1 MTSSGF
7 QSFTTPRDT
16 FISQSTQPA
25 INTQDGL
32 SQIAQT
38 LAVIE
43 PALQKYIVKKIEDIK
58 EEEVAEAQTQGDEA
72 ARSYTKKQRLLFPEG
87 VEIDETAPEFAQTVN
102 KLSGIIN
109 ENDRKIYQGK
119 SIWYKNAFE
128 EAKAIR
134 LGKNYAAEML
144 TDYDTFRVKDPVT
157 GVEKPLSAYP
167 FASSTVQNFLSN
179 YRNKNVELAA
189 ISPFHFQRSFLPEI
203 KKGTEN
209 FITKH
214 EVDHAFFKLD
224 AHKKEVSGGLEAI
237 VKSWQLKR
245 QQNPNGKFED
255 IDFADEKEAVKIL
268 VENASKFYQGKD
280 LSDFYKDVF
289 IPFVNE
295 TAVSIAGDETLGE
308 NRFDLAEQWQDE
320 IPKLFPKQLATKKVI
335 NKDGSVSIENIP
347 EPVFLKDEKTGEL
360 VIDEASGQPIQRF
373 QVVENAD
380 GTKSTIPVITF
391 KTSDKTVLET
401 KQNYLKE
408 KNIAQK
414 KINGLR
420 KDYMQF
426 GKERELLKNT
436 NRMRELL
443 TNASDR
449 DLTNDEKQELNEIMA
464 TSPKART
471 WLENN
476 RNTYRNQ
483 TYNGGLHLRDAINN
497 GQYRDRFLAEQAVAA
512 WWDKSLKLP
521 ADKSLYDEMIGDL
534 DTEIDEERLYA
545 IQYADGKSQ
554 GLTKLIN
561 NIASKGNNSIQIVD
575 TSEQQIADYEKDV
588 KKYSLTK
595 HNFGQVDA
603 NNQPVLRYPTK
614 LEIEN
619 YADKEFI
626 VLKDQLTST
635 LAALDDETID
645 LDPLSER
652 NLLTA
657 KLIDRKSFS
666 RHLVNII
673 KNPPIE
679 NNGDRTPITLSYVL
693 ENYDIKDIDG
703 AYFFDQYKNTKGEYD
718 ISSPLEKVLTI
729 IELSD
734 EEISTYGLLDVLKN
748 SSRPENQQRAKKYLE
763 NLEENKPKVPIENF
777 DKLSKEDKLE
787 VNRILGKEVFS
798 QEDIE
803 NTGVVIPQKVDEKVE
818 KTNVLDETTN
828 KTSVIQGGT
837 TNDNQIKNPK
847 QMNLSKVISDIF
859 IPPVNAT
866 ENDLLASGD
875 VSLPIGAGENFMNRF
890 NMYLQT
896 AYGFDTDS
904 AIYKNMPN
912 YMKTNLMGSF
922 QDEEE
927 VEIAEEE
934 NNQPTVTTG
943 ETIPTQDISEVQS
956 DMTPNLGLR
965 DGSLI
970 AMALPPKGTETKE
983 QQDKKVEISKDPN
996 NIVRMETNFK
1006 TIYALAKEVGIKF
1019 PEVVAAQFGV
1029 ESTHGLK
1036 ITGTNNYLGI
1046 KARPEDIKSG
1056 NFTEV
1061 ETFEE
1066 IDGKMVKVKAKF
1078 KNFKSIKESLLDYK
1092 KHHNDDWFNGFTT
1105 RKGTV
1110 NVNTAEEA
1118 IIRLKENGYATDSD
1132 YVKLVTD
1139 VLNDAR
1145 RKPPLF

>member
-16 FISQSTQPA
+16 FVSQSTQPA

-38 LAVIE
+38 LSAIQ
-43 PALQKYIVKKIEDIK
+43 PTLQKFIVKKIEDIRD
-58 EEEVAEAQTQGDEA
+58 EEVAEAQIQGDKA

-87 VEIDETAPEFAQTVN
+87 VEIDETAPDFAESVN

-144 TDYDTFRVKDPVT
+144 ADYDTFRVNDPRT

-167 FASSTVQNFLSN
+167 FTSPTVQNFISS

-203 KKGTEN
+203 KKGTEK
-209 FITKH
+209 FLEKH
-214 EVDHAFFKLD
+214 ETDHAFYKLD
-224 AHKKEVSGGLEAI
+224 AHKKEISGGLEAI

-245 QQNPNGKFED
+245 QQNPSAKFED
-255 IDFADEKEAVKIL
+255 IDFTDEKEAVKIL

-280 LSDFYKDVF
+280 LSEFYKDVF

-347 EPVFLKDEKTGEL
+347 EPVFLRDDNNNL
-360 VIDEASGQPIQRF
+360 ILDEATQEPIQKF
-373 QVVENAD
+373 KVVENAD

-436 NRMRELL
+436 NRMKELL

-497 GQYRDRFLAEQAVAA
+497 GQYRDRFLAEQAVKT
-512 WWDKSLKLP
+512 WWEKSLKLP
-521 ADKSLYDEMIGDL
+521 ADKTLYNEMIGDL

-545 IQYADGKSQ
+545 IQYADSKSQ
-554 GLTKLIN
+554 GLSKLIN
-561 NIASKGNNSIQIVD
+561 NIASEGNNSIQIVD
-575 TSEQQIADYEKDV
+575 TSEQQIADYERDV

-595 HNFGQVDA
+595 HDFGQV
-603 NNQPVLRYPTK
+603 NPLTKEPVKRYPTK

-619 YADKEFI
+619 YADKQFI

-635 LAALDDETID
+635 LAALSDEEIN
-645 LDPLSER
+645 LDPLSDR
-652 NLLTA
+652 NILTG
-657 KLIDRKSFS
+657 KKVERKSFS
-666 RHLVNII
+666 RHLFNIMR
-673 KNPPIE
+673 NPPIE
-679 NNGDRTPITLSYVL
+679 DNGDRTPITLSYVL
-693 ENYDIKDIDG
+693 ENYDIKNIDG
-703 AYFFDQYKNTKGEYD
+703 AYFFDQYKNSQGQYD
-718 ISSPLEKVLTI
+718 VNSTQLEKVLTI

-748 SSRPENQQRAKKYLE
+748 SSRPENQQRAKKYE
-763 NLEENKPKVPIENF
+763 ANIKPDIPFVEGNKGGADN
-777 DKLSKEDKLE
+777 
-787 VNRILGKEVFS
+787 S
-798 QEDIE
+798 QE
-803 NTGVVIPQKVDEKVE
+803 VIPQKVDEKVE
-818 KTNVLDETTN
+818 ESNVSDETTN
-828 KTSVIQGGT
+828 KTPVIQGDT
-837 TNDNQIKNPK
+837 TDDNEIKNPK
-847 QMNLSKVISDIF
+847 QMNL
-859 IPPVNAT
+859 
-866 ENDLLASGD
+866 
-875 VSLPIGAGENFMNRF
+875 
-890 NMYLQT
+890 
-896 AYGFDTDS
+896 
-904 AIYKNMPN
+904 
-912 YMKTNLMGSF
+912 
-922 QDEEE
+922 
-927 VEIAEEE
+927 
-934 NNQPTVTTG
+934 
-943 ETIPTQDISEVQS
+943 SEVQS

-970 AMALPPKGTETKE
+970 AMALPFKGKETKKQE
-983 QQDKKVEISKDPN
+983 DTQVTISKEPN
-996 NIVRMETNFK
+996 AVQRMENNFR

-1019 PEVVAAQFGV
+1019 PEVLAAQFGA
-1029 ESTHGLK
+1029 ESDHGLLV
-1036 ITGTNNYLGI
+1036 TGKNNYFGI
-1046 KARPEDIKSG
+1046 KATQAEIDAGQSTLAP
-1056 NFTEV
+1056 
-1061 ETFEE
+1061 TFEE
-1066 IDGKMVKVKAKF
+1066 IDGKKVRVMAHF
-1078 KNFKSIKESLLDYK
+1078 KNFDSIRESIEHYK
-1092 KHHNDDWFNGFTT
+1092 KFWNDDFQD
-1105 RKGTV
+1105 RKGLI

-1145 RKPPLF
+1145 REPKLF

>member
-16 FISQSTQPA
+16 FVSQSTQPA

-43 PALQKYIVKKIEDIK
+43 PTLQKFIVKKIEDIK
-58 EEEVAEAQTQGDEA
+58 EEEVAEAQTKGDEA

-87 VEIDETAPEFAQTVN
+87 VEIDETAPDFAKSVN

-144 TDYDTFRVKDPVT
+144 ADYDTFRVNDPVT

-167 FASSTVQNFLSN
+167 FTSSIVQDFIST

-203 KKGTEN
+203 KKGTEK
-209 FITKH
+209 FLKKH
-214 EVDHAFFKLD
+214 ETDHAFFKLD

-237 VKSWQLKR
+237 VKSWQLKK
-245 QQNPNGKFED
+245 QQNPSAKFED
-255 IDFADEKEAVKIL
+255 IDFSDEKKAVKIL

-308 NRFDLAEQWQDE
+308 NRFELSRQWLDE

-335 NKDGSVSIENIP
+335 NKDGSVSVENIP
-347 EPVFLKDEKTGEL
+347 EPVFLRDETTGEL
-360 VIDEASGQPIQRF
+360 VIDEASGQPIQKF

-408 KNIAQK
+408 KNVAEK
-414 KINGLR
+414 KINGLE
-420 KDYMQF
+420 KDYNQF

-436 NRMRELL
+436 NRMREIL
-443 TNASDR
+443 TNASKR
-449 DLTNDEKQELNEIMA
+449 DLTNKEKQELNEIMA

-483 TYNGGLHLRDAINN
+483 TYNGGLHLRDAIVN
-497 GQYRDRFLAEQAVAA
+497 GQYRESKVAERAITS
-512 WWDKSLKLP
+512 WWEKSLKLP
-521 ADKSLYDEMIGDL
+521 ADKKLYDEMIGDL

-545 IQYADGKSQ
+545 IRYADSKTQ
-554 GLTKLIN
+554 GLSKIIN
-561 NIASKGNNSIQIVD
+561 NIANKSNNSIQIVD
-575 TSEQQIADYEKDV
+575 TSEQQIADYERDV
-588 KKYSLTK
+588 KIYSITK
-595 HNFGQVDA
+595 HDFGQVDA

-626 VLKDQLTST
+626 VVKDQLTAT
-635 LAALDDETID
+635 LAALSGEQID

-666 RHLVNII
+666 RHLANII

-734 EEISTYGLLDVLKN
+734 EEISTYGLLDVLQN
-748 SSRPENQQRAKKYLE
+748 SSKPENQQRAKKYLE
-763 NLEENKPKVPIENF
+763 NLEKNKPEVPIENF

-818 KTNVLDETTN
+818 KTNVLDKTTN
-828 KTSVIQGGT
+828 KTPVIQGGT

-859 IPPVNAT
+859 IPPVNAS
-866 ENDLLASGD
+866 ENDLIASGD
-875 VSLPIGAGENFMNRF
+875 VPPPIGAGENFMERF
-890 NMYLQT
+890 DMHLQT
-896 AYGFDTDS
+896 VYGFDTDS

-912 YMKTNLMGSF
+912 YMKSNLMGSF
-922 QDEEE
+922 QDEQAA
-927 VEIAEEE
+927 EIAEKETK
-934 NNQPTVTTG
+934 QPTTTTG
-943 ETIPTQDISEVQS
+943 DFLPSQDLSEVQS

-970 AMALPPKGTETKE
+970 AMALPFKGKKE
-983 QQDKKVEISKDPN
+983 KQQQDKKVEISKEPN
-996 NIVRMETNFK
+996 AILRMETNFK

-1019 PEVVAAQFGV
+1019 PEVLAAQFGA
-1029 ESTHGLK
+1029 ESDHGLHV
-1036 ITGTNNYLGI
+1036 TGKNNYFGI
-1046 KARPEDIKSG
+1046 KATQAEINAGQSTLAP
-1056 NFTEV
+1056 
-1061 ETFEE
+1061 TFEE
-1066 IDGKMVKVKAKF
+1066 IDGKKVRVMAHF
-1078 KNFKSIKESLLDYK
+1078 KNFNSIRESIEHYK
-1092 KHHNDDWFNGFTT
+1092 KFWNDDFQD
-1105 RKGTV
+1105 RKGLV

-1145 RKPPLF
+1145 REPPLF

>member
-16 FISQSTQPA
+16 FVSQSTQPA

-43 PALQKYIVKKIEDIK
+43 PTLQKFIVKKIEDIK
-58 EEEVAEAQTQGDEA
+58 EEEVAEAQTKGDEA

-87 VEIDETAPEFAQTVN
+87 VEIDETAPDFAKSVN

-144 TDYDTFRVKDPVT
+144 ADYDTFRVNDPVT

-167 FASSTVQNFLSN
+167 FTSSIVQDFIST

-203 KKGTEN
+203 KKGTEK
-209 FITKH
+209 FLKKH
-214 EVDHAFFKLD
+214 ETDHAFFKLD

-237 VKSWQLKR
+237 VKSWQLKK
-245 QQNPNGKFED
+245 QQNPSAKFED
-255 IDFADEKEAVKIL
+255 IDFSDEKKAVKIL

-308 NRFDLAEQWQDE
+308 NRFELSRQWLDE

-335 NKDGSVSIENIP
+335 NKDGSVSVENIP
-347 EPVFLKDEKTGEL
+347 EPVFLRDETTGEL
-360 VIDEASGQPIQRF
+360 VIDEASGQPIQKF

-408 KNIAQK
+408 KNVAEK
-414 KINGLR
+414 KINGLE
-420 KDYMQF
+420 KDYNQF

-436 NRMRELL
+436 NRMREIL
-443 TNASDR
+443 TNASKR
-449 DLTNDEKQELNEIMA
+449 DLTNKEKQELNEIMA

-483 TYNGGLHLRDAINN
+483 TYNGGLHLRDAIVN
-497 GQYRDRFLAEQAVAA
+497 GQYRESKVAERAITS
-512 WWDKSLKLP
+512 WWEKSLKLP
-521 ADKSLYDEMIGDL
+521 ADKKLYDEMIGDL

-545 IQYADGKSQ
+545 IRYADSKTQ
-554 GLTKLIN
+554 GLSKIIN
-561 NIASKGNNSIQIVD
+561 NIANKSNNSIQIVD
-575 TSEQQIADYEKDV
+575 TSEQQIADYERDV
-588 KKYSLTK
+588 KIYSITK
-595 HNFGQVDA
+595 HDFGQVDA

-626 VLKDQLTST
+626 VVKDQLTAT
-635 LAALDDETID
+635 LAALSGEQID

-666 RHLVNII
+666 RHLANII

-679 NNGDRTPITLSYVL
+679 DNGDRTPITLSYVL

-734 EEISTYGLLDVLKN
+734 EEISTYGLLDVLQN
-748 SSRPENQQRAKKYLE
+748 SSKPENQQRAKKYLE
-763 NLEENKPKVPIENF
+763 NLEKNKPEVPIENF

-818 KTNVLDETTN
+818 KTNVLDKTTN
-828 KTSVIQGGT
+828 KTPVIQGGT

-859 IPPVNAT
+859 IPPVNAS
-866 ENDLLASGD
+866 ENDLIASGD
-875 VSLPIGAGENFMNRF
+875 VPPPIGAGENFMERF
-890 NMYLQT
+890 DMHLQT
-896 AYGFDTDS
+896 VYGFDTDS

-912 YMKTNLMGSF
+912 YMKSNLMGSF
-922 QDEEE
+922 QDEQAA
-927 VEIAEEE
+927 EIAEKETK
-934 NNQPTVTTG
+934 QPTTTTG
-943 ETIPTQDISEVQS
+943 DFLPSQDLSEVQS

-970 AMALPPKGTETKE
+970 AMALPFKGKKE
-983 QQDKKVEISKDPN
+983 KQQQDKKVEISKEPN
-996 NIVRMETNFK
+996 AILRMETNFK

-1019 PEVVAAQFGV
+1019 PEVLAAQFGA
-1029 ESTHGLK
+1029 ESDHGLHV
-1036 ITGTNNYLGI
+1036 TGKNNYFGI
-1046 KARPEDIKSG
+1046 KATQAEINAGQSTLAP
-1056 NFTEV
+1056 
-1061 ETFEE
+1061 TFEE
-1066 IDGKMVKVKAKF
+1066 IDGKKVRVMAHF
-1078 KNFKSIKESLLDYK
+1078 KNFNSIRESIEHYK
-1092 KHHNDDWFNGFTT
+1092 KFWNDDFQD
-1105 RKGTV
+1105 RKGLV

-1145 RKPPLF
+1145 REPPLF